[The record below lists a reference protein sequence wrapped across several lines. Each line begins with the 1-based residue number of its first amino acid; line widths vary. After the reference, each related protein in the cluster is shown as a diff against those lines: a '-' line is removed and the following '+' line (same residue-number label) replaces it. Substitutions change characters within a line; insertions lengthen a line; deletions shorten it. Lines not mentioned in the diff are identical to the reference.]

1 MMTLILS
8 LWYRFV
14 TSFGIV
20 DVIDVVNLSAIVA
33 VTVRQAWS
41 QLVLMRK
48 DVSYSYKSGGTLGI
62 GTRQWY
68 GSRCC

>member
-1 MMTLILS
+1 MLIVSELFLLVSVLVMTLILS

-20 DVIDVVNLSAIVA
+20 DVIDIVNLSAIVA

-48 DVSYSYKSGGTLGI
+48 DVSYGYN
-62 GTRQWY
+62 R
-68 GSRCC
+68 R